1 VSWWDRWVWR
11 RVEQR
16 EQLTL
21 EQLLADQ
28 GTPTAAGEAV
38 TTDSAMRLSAVW
50 ACIRLLSDAVSTL
63 PVHAYRRGERDPLPD
78 LPPLL
83 RSPAAGM
90 SLPDWLYGAMV
101 SLLVAGNCYGRVV
114 ARSGAGLLPAQ
125 VELLHPDRVGVSVN
139 GDGMVTYRLNGTE
152 LDPADVWHVRAYVFP
167 GSVVGLSPIQ
177 PARQAVGLGLAAERF
192 GGRWFGDGATPQG
205 VLTSDQRINT
215 EQAEALRDRW
225 DARHKGRRRIAVLG
239 DGAKFQPITVP
250 PEESQFL
257 ETTKANVATIARFY
271 GVPPEMVAGET
282 AGHMAYTSPELRS
295 LDLLTYAVRPWLVRL
310 ENAISALLPRR
321 LTVKFNADAIVRVDL
336 KTRYEAHEIGL
347 RAGFLTLAEVR
358 ELVSDLPERGGPFRG
373 ENRAGRPL
381 TSSLYGPCEAVD

>member
-16 EQLTL
+16 EQLTF
-21 EQLLADQ
+21 EGLLADQ
-28 GTPTAAGEAV
+28 GTPTAAGEQV
-38 TTDSAMRLSAVW
+38 TTDSALRLSAVW

-83 RSPAAGM
+83 RQPAAGM
-90 SLPDWLYGAMV
+90 TLPDWLYGAMV
-101 SLLVAGNCYGRVV
+101 PLLVAGNCYGRVV

-125 VELLHPDRVGVSVN
+125 VELLHPDRVGVAVN

-167 GSVVGLSPIQ
+167 GSVVGLSPLQ
-177 PARQAVGLGLAAERF
+177 HARQAVGLGLAAEKFGARF
-192 GGRWFGDGATPQG
+192 FGDGATPQG
-205 VLTSDQRINT
+205 VLTTDQRVTT
-215 EQAEALRDRW
+215 EQAEELRDRW

-271 GVPPEMVAGET
+271 GVPPEMIAGET

-358 ELVSDLPERGGPFRG
+358 ELEDRPPLPPAEGG
-373 ENRAGRPL
+373 
-381 TSSLYGPCEAVD
+381 AVA

>member
-21 EQLLADQ
+21 EGLLADQ
-28 GTPTAAGEAV
+28 GTPTAAGESV
-38 TTDSAMRLSAVW
+38 TTDSALRLSAVW
-50 ACIRLLSDAVSTL
+50 ACVRLLSDTVSTL
-63 PVHAYRRGERDPLPD
+63 PLHAYRRGERDPLPD

-90 SLPDWLYGAMV
+90 TLPDWLYACMT

-125 VELLHPDRVGVSVN
+125 VELLHPERVGVAVN

-177 PARQAVGLGLAAERF
+177 YARQAVGLGLAAEKFGARF
-192 GGRWFGDGATPQG
+192 FGDGATPQG
-205 VLTSDQRINT
+205 VLTTDQRVTT
-215 EQAEALRDRW
+215 EQAEELRDRW

-239 DGAKFQPITVP
+239 DGARFQPISIA

-321 LTVKFNADAIVRVDL
+321 LTVRFNADAIVRVDL

-358 ELVSDLPERGGPFRG
+358 ELEDRPPLPPAEGG
-373 ENRAGRPL
+373 
-381 TSSLYGPCEAVD
+381 AVA